1 MANPSTA
8 ETFLTGIPDQAIQ
21 GVLKSVFRYILGDI
35 RFGRATG
42 TGQQS
47 AASVN
52 AKATNLGGGYLVA
65 TTPAVANTEFAVAH
79 NFGHA
84 PYLCIPVLPLDQVN
98 AGIAR
103 LVVSRAADASNLYFK
118 SADAGLPI
126 FLYVEG

>member
-1 MANPSTA
+1 MANPSTV
-8 ETFLTGIPDQAIQ
+8 ETFLTGIPDDKIQ
-21 GVLKSVFRYILGDI
+21 SVLKGVFRYILGDT

-47 AASVN
+47 KASTN
-52 AKATNLGGGYLVA
+52 AKATNLGGGYLSS
-65 TTPAVANTEFAVAH
+65 TTPAIANTEFAVAH

-103 LVVSRAADASNLYFK
+103 LVVSRVADASNLYFK
-118 SADAGLPI
+118 SADTSQVI
-126 FLYVEG
+126 YLYVEG